1 MPRPGG
7 MRGPRGG
14 PGGMRGRGPMGRGPG
29 GPPPGPPGGMR
40 GFTPWGPRW
49 GQRGPGDPPPPPPPR
64 PWGRPW
70 RRPPMGYGRGGCMGC
85 AVAVLGAVGAAALLI
100 AGLFALL

>member
-7 MRGPRGG
+7 MRGSRGG
-14 PGGMRGRGPMGRGPG
+14 PGGMRRPGGMRGRGPMGRGPG
-29 GPPPGPPGGMR
+29 G
-40 GFTPWGPRW
+40 
-49 GQRGPGDPPPPPPPR
+49 PPPPPPPR